1 MSVWIG
7 IDPHKG
13 SHTAVVVD
21 TDEVVVDK
29 IRVKA
34 AATQLAKLQSWASG
48 YDVGGWAIESAR
60 GMGYLLAQQLVAAGE
75 PTSEWDHVSGG
86 GEYMRAGAL
95 LRSLMLVIV
104 MMLFV
109 AACSSDVGE
118 VIDAAEFI
126 EATSDVLE
134 ANGFDGASTL
144 DMDCDDTGGGK
155 NVTCTVVTA
164 SGQNIQS
171 KGEDVG
177 ADNATLAVTVDGVI
191 LYDGLLK
198 DAPGS

>member
-1 MSVWIG
+1 
-7 IDPHKG
+7 
-13 SHTAVVVD
+13 
-21 TDEVVVDK
+21 
-29 IRVKA
+29 
-34 AATQLAKLQSWASG
+34 
-48 YDVGGWAIESAR
+48 
-60 GMGYLLAQQLVAAGE
+60 
-75 PTSEWDHVSGG
+75 
-86 GEYMRAGAL
+86 MRAGAL

-104 MMLFV
+104 MVLFA
-109 AACSSDVGE
+109 AACSSDVDE
-118 VIDAAEFI
+118 VLDAVEYI

-144 DMDCDDTGGGK
+144 DMDCTDTGGGK

-164 SGQNIQS
+164 SGENVQS

-177 ADNATLAVTVDGVI
+177 ADNATLVVTVDGLT

>member
-1 MSVWIG
+1 
-7 IDPHKG
+7 
-13 SHTAVVVD
+13 
-21 TDEVVVDK
+21 
-29 IRVKA
+29 
-34 AATQLAKLQSWASG
+34 
-48 YDVGGWAIESAR
+48 
-60 GMGYLLAQQLVAAGE
+60 
-75 PTSEWDHVSGG
+75 
-86 GEYMRAGAL
+86 MRAGAL

-155 NVTCTVVTA
+155 NVTCTGVTA
-164 SGQNIQS
+164 SGENVQS

-177 ADNATLAVTVDGVI
+177 ADDATLVVTVDGVT

-198 DAPGS
+198 DAPSS

>member
-1 MSVWIG
+1 MAA
-7 IDPHKG
+7 HMLA
-13 SHTAVVVD
+13 HTAGYAWLLNGHFSPSRYHKKYLD
-21 TDEVVVDK
+21 
-29 IRVKA
+29 IALNRRV
-34 AATQLAKLQSWASG
+34 ASK
-48 YDVGGWAIESAR
+48 S
-60 GMGYLLAQQLVAAGE
+60 Q
-75 PTSEWDHVSGG
+75 PTSEWDHVSRE

-104 MMLFV
+104 MMMLFV

-118 VIDAAEFI
+118 VIDALEYI

-134 ANGFDGASTL
+134 ANGFDGASIL

-155 NVTCTVVTA
+155 NVTCTGVTA
-164 SGQNIQS
+164 SGDSIES
-171 KGEDVG
+171 KGENVG
-177 ADNATLAVTVDGVI
+177 ADNATLVVTVDGVI